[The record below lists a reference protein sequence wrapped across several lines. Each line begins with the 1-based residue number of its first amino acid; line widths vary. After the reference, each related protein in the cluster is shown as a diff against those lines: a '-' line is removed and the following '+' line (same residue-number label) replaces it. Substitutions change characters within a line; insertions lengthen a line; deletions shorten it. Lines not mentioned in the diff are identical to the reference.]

1 MEEMLTFNRFIET
14 FKMNKKILIVPN
26 YAIADQAVRMA
37 NEAGIPCI
45 NLECKT
51 IRDLVVDLCRTDA
64 ALQDNELRFIGEEV
78 ATNLMM
84 DIMSE
89 KRLELHYFIHEEWID
104 IPTAREIMRQIMDLR
119 LVKTKE
125 NLKAHAD
132 TDKIKDLKI
141 LFDCYEKRLSESD
154 LLDYSDLLI
163 KAIELLKKE
172 KSLSPVKYGIF
183 ANTRAIGLEREFINT
198 LVGTEAYVIKAPF
211 VAGLDCPVTNYTND
225 PKACVWGNELSRL
238 YGDEPNM
245 INTPTINFFRSYG
258 QINEFKYVLQDI
270 IRRGYPFGAVQ
281 VIFTDSSYS
290 LFLYN
295 TAQSMGINLS
305 LPGGVPGYHSEIYAF
320 LRDLFTF
327 VKNGYF
333 AEALKPLFH
342 NRILQLKAD
351 NRSNRSRFDHFL
363 SQGIGFGRT
372 RFEKFIQRNDRNA
385 LQPSKLHDDSGAE
398 GEDNGDDA
406 ILEAF
411 IQALLELFP
420 ADLMEP
426 VDVKVFTQQVV
437 LFIECYCTN
446 DNLNGDDQRECQQ
459 IAFVLRDF
467 AKLSTTKLS
476 ATIVMDQILLILK
489 GLCVKSSPA
498 SDNAILATSI
508 STAGYVIRPY
518 VYVIGLDAGRFPV
531 KANESPVLLDAER
544 QKLGLNFDLSAQAE
558 SQSIYRLLEALSGD
572 IKQLTLGYNYFD
584 TVGIKEKNASS
595 FYNRLLENQGIEK
608 KDIHKSGFIGDPQII
623 LEAKEYYL
631 YATKVNKVKTKH
643 KISIRTP
650 CNQWN
655 QLKSADEVIDS
666 LSASSLT
673 TFLEC
678 PRKYFFQYRAQL
690 TPPEQI
696 DYDRTIWLD
705 PLNKGTF
712 IHKVLEDYVYQGII
726 GDKERVFKE
735 TLFQKLFE
743 KICEKM
749 VEKVPY
755 LSRETYEMQRRHLL
769 TDTRTSLKHL
779 CDDIKKEGFMPVAT
793 ELSFGMRGKEMVEL
807 KLLNGETLKLQGA
820 IDRVD
825 KLSDGTYRIVDYK
838 TGKYANIKK
847 KREQGAD
854 ALIQDYLY
862 AVVLEDLFKKHSAIV
877 SESRYDFPCD
887 RQKHLVTAIT
897 AETKKGLFDQ
907 LAIITDKIRT
917 GMYERCKSD
926 PERYRNWETTCSY
939 CNYETL
945 CQAEACAWEET
956 DGR

>member
-1 MEEMLTFNRFIET
+1 MEEILTFNSFIET

-26 YAIADQAVRMA
+26 YAIADQVVRMA
-37 NEAGIPCI
+37 NEAGLPCI

-51 IRDLVVDLCRTDA
+51 IRDLVVELCQSEA

-89 KRLELHYFIHEEWID
+89 KRSELQYFIHEEWIN

-119 LVKTKE
+119 LVKAQEK
-125 NLKAHAD
+125 LKADAD
-132 TDKIKDLKI
+132 VDKIKDLKI
-141 LFDCYEKRLSESD
+141 LFDCYEKRLSED
-154 LLDYSDLLI
+154 NLLDYSDLLI
-163 KAIELLKKE
+163 KAIDLINKK
-172 KSLSPVKYGIF
+172 KSWSPIKYGIF
-183 ANTRAIGLEREFINT
+183 ANTRAIGLERAFINT
-198 LVGTEAYVIKAPF
+198 FVGTEAYIIKAPF
-211 VAGLDCPVTNYTND
+211 VAGFDCPVTNYAND
-225 PKACVWGNELSRL
+225 PRAYVLGNQLARL
-238 YGDEPNM
+238 YGDESLR
-245 INTPTINFFRSYG
+245 INAPTIDFFRSYG
-258 QINEFKYVLQDI
+258 QINEFKYVIQDI

-305 LPGGVPGYHSEIYAF
+305 LPGGVTGYYSEIYAF

-333 AEALKPLFH
+333 TEALKPVFH

-351 NRSNRSRFDHFL
+351 SRSNRSLFDHFL

-385 LQPSKLHDDSGAE
+385 LRLSKYQENSVAE

-406 ILEAF
+406 ILETF
-411 IQALLELFP
+411 IQAILELFP
-420 ADLMEP
+420 ADLIEA

-437 LFIECYCTN
+437 LFIERYCTN
-446 DNLNGDDQRECQQ
+446 DNANGDDQRECQQ
-459 IAFVLRDF
+459 SASALRDF

-476 ATIVMDQILLILK
+476 ATIAMDQVLLILE
-489 GLCVKSSPA
+489 GLCVKSTPA
-498 SDNAILATSI
+498 SDDAILATSL

-531 KANESPVLLDAER
+531 KVNESPVLLDAER
-544 QKLGLNFDLSAQAE
+544 QQRGLNFDLSAQAE
-558 SQSIYRLLEALSGD
+558 SGSIYRLLEALSGD

-608 KDIHKSGFIGDPQII
+608 KDIHKSGFIGDPQMI

-631 YATKVNKVKTKH
+631 HATKVNTEQ
-643 KISIRTP
+643 KIVIRTP

-655 QLKSADEVIDS
+655 QLKPAEEAIDS

-673 TFLEC
+673 AFLDC
-678 PRKYFFQYRAQL
+678 PRKYYFQYRAKL

-726 GDKERVFKE
+726 GDTERVFNA
-735 TLFQKLFE
+735 TLFQKIFD
-743 KICEKM
+743 KNCKKM

-755 LSRETYEMQRRHLL
+755 LSQITYEMQRSLL
-769 TDTRTSLKHL
+769 LVDTRTSLNQL
-779 CDDIKKEGFMPVAT
+779 CDGIKKDAFIPVAT
-793 ELSFGMRGKEMVEL
+793 ELSFGMRGREMVEIKLRNGESL
-807 KLLNGETLKLQGA
+807 KLRGA

-838 TGKYANIKK
+838 TGKYANLKK
-847 KREQGAD
+847 KRKQGAD

-862 AVVLEDLFKKHSAIV
+862 AVVLEDLYKKHSAIV

-887 RQKHLVTAIT
+887 RQKHLVTTIT
-897 AETKKGLFDQ
+897 AETKKGLLGQ

-917 GMYERCKSD
+917 GSYERCKSD
-926 PERYRNWETTCSY
+926 QERYSNWETTCSY
-939 CNYETL
+939 CNYEKL

>member
-1 MEEMLTFNRFIET
+1 MEEILTFNSFIET

-26 YAIADQAVRMA
+26 YAIADQVVRMA
-37 NEAGIPCI
+37 NEAGLPCI

-51 IRDLVVDLCRTDA
+51 IQDLVVELCQSEA
-64 ALQDNELRFIGEEV
+64 VLQDNEIRFIGEEV

-89 KRLELHYFIHEEWID
+89 KRSELQYFIHEEWIN
-104 IPTAREIMRQIMDLR
+104 IPTAREIIRQIKDLR
-119 LVKTKE
+119 LVKAQEK
-125 NLKAHAD
+125 LKADAD
-132 TDKIKDLKI
+132 VDKIKDLKI
-141 LFDCYEKRLSESD
+141 LFNCYEKRLSEDD
-154 LLDYSDLLI
+154 LLDYSALLI
-163 KAIELLKKE
+163 KAIDLLNEE
-172 KSLSPVKYGIF
+172 KSLLPIKYGIF
-183 ANTRAIGLEREFINT
+183 ANTRAIGLEQALIKA
-198 LVGTEAYVIKAPF
+198 LVGTEVSIIKAPY
-211 VAGLDCPVTNYTND
+211 VAGFDCPVANYAND
-225 PKACVWGNELSRL
+225 PRGYVVGNELSRL
-238 YGDEPNM
+238 YGDESSR
-245 INTPTINFFRSYG
+245 INAPTIDFFRSYG

-270 IRRGYPFGAVQ
+270 IRKGYSFGAVQ

-305 LPGGVPGYHSEIYAF
+305 LPGGVPGYYTEIYAF

-333 AEALKPLFH
+333 AEALKLVFF
-342 NRILQLKAD
+342 NRILQLSVD
-351 NRSNRSRFDHFL
+351 NRSNRSLFDHFL

-372 RFEKFIQRNDRNA
+372 RYEKFIQRSALNA
-385 LQPSKLHDDSGAE
+385 VWPNKLHDDSGTE

-411 IQALLELFP
+411 IQAILELFP

-437 LFIECYCTN
+437 MFIERYCTN
-446 DNLNGDDQRECQQ
+446 DNANGDDQRECQQ
-459 IAFVLRDF
+459 SASVLRDF
-467 AKLSTTKLS
+467 AKLSTIKLS
-476 ATIVMDQILLILK
+476 TTIAMDQVLLILE
-489 GLCVKSSPA
+489 GLCVKSTPA
-498 SDNAILATSI
+498 SDDAILATSL
-508 STAGYVIRPY
+508 STTGYVIRPY

-531 KANESPVLLDAER
+531 KANESPVLLDTER
-544 QKLGLNFDLSAQAE
+544 QNLGLNFDLSVQAE
-558 SQSIYRLLEALSGD
+558 SGSIYRLLEALSGD

-584 TVGIKEKNASS
+584 TVGIKEKNGSS
-595 FYNRLLENQGIEK
+595 FYNRLLENQGINK
-608 KDIHKSGFIGDPQII
+608 AHIHKSGFIGDPQMI

-631 YATKVNKVKTKH
+631 HTTKVNKVNTEH

-650 CNQWN
+650 CNHWN
-655 QLKSADEVIDS
+655 QLKPAEEAINS

-673 TFLEC
+673 TFLDC
-678 PRKYFFQYRAQL
+678 PRKYYFQYRAQL

-726 GDKERVFKE
+726 GDKERGFKE
-735 TLFQKLFE
+735 SLFQKVFE
-743 KICEKM
+743 KNCEKM

-755 LSRETYEMQRRHLL
+755 LSQATYEMQCRHLL
-769 TDTRTSLKHL
+769 DDTRTSLKQL
-779 CDDIKKEGFMPVAT
+779 CDDIKKDEFMPVAT
-793 ELSFGMRGKEMVEL
+793 ELSFGMQGRKMVEL
-807 KLLNGETLKLQGA
+807 KLQNGESLKLQGA

-825 KLSDGTYRIVDYK
+825 KLRDGTYRIVDYK
-838 TGKYANIKK
+838 SGKYANMKK
-847 KREQGAD
+847 KCSQGAD

-862 AVVLEDLFKKHSAIV
+862 AVVLEDLYKKHSAMV

-887 RQKHLVTAIT
+887 RQKHLVTTIT
-897 AETKKGLFDQ
+897 AETRKGLFDQ
-907 LAIITDKIRT
+907 LAIITNKIRT
-917 GMYERCKSD
+917 GSYERCKSD
-926 PERYRNWETTCSY
+926 PERYRNWDTTCSY

-945 CQAEACAWEET
+945 CQAEACVWEET

>member
-1 MEEMLTFNRFIET
+1 MEEILTFNSFIET

-26 YAIADQAVRMA
+26 YAIADQVVRMA

-45 NLECKT
+45 NLVCKT
-51 IRDLVVDLCRTDA
+51 IRDLVVELCQSEA

-89 KRLELHYFIHEEWID
+89 KRLELQYFIHEEWID

-119 LVKTKE
+119 LVKAQEK
-125 NLKAHAD
+125 LKANTD
-132 TDKIKDLKI
+132 TAKLKDLKI
-141 LFDCYEKRLSESD
+141 IFDCYEKRLNESV

-172 KSLSPVKYGIF
+172 DSLSSIKYGIF
-183 ANTRAIGLEREFINT
+183 PNTRAIGLERAFINT
-198 LVGTEAYVIKAPF
+198 LVGTEASIIKAPF
-211 VAGLDCPVTNYTND
+211 VAGFDCSVTNYAND
-225 PKACVWGNELSRL
+225 PRAYVVGNELSRL
-238 YGDEPNM
+238 YGDESLR
-245 INTPTINFFRSYG
+245 INAPTIDFFRSYG

-281 VIFTDSSYS
+281 VIFTDASYS

-305 LPGGVPGYHSEIYAF
+305 LPGGVPGYYSEIYAF

-333 AEALKPLFH
+333 AEALKLVFF
-342 NRILQLKAD
+342 NRILQLSD
-351 NRSNRSRFDHFL
+351 SQSNRSRFEHFL

-372 RFEKFIQRNDRNA
+372 RYEKFIQRNDRKA
-385 LQPSKLHDDSGAE
+385 VRPSKLYDDSGAE
-398 GEDNGDDA
+398 GEDNRDA
-406 ILEAF
+406 EILENF
-411 IQALLELFP
+411 IQAILELFP
-420 ADLMEP
+420 PDLMEP
-426 VDVKVFTQQVV
+426 VDVKLFTQQVV
-437 LFIECYCTN
+437 CFIECYCTN
-446 DNLNGDDQRECQQ
+446 DNANGDDQRECQQ
-459 IAFVLRDF
+459 SASALRDF

-476 ATIVMDQILLILK
+476 ATIAMDQILLILE
-489 GLCVKSSPA
+489 GLCVKSTPA
-498 SDNAILATSI
+498 SDDAILATGL
-508 STAGYVIRPY
+508 STTGYVIRPY
-518 VYVIGLDAGRFPV
+518 VYVIGLEAGRFPV
-531 KANESPVLLDAER
+531 KAKESPVLLDAER
-544 QKLGLNFDLSAQAE
+544 QQLGLNFDLSTQAE
-558 SQSIYRLLEALSGD
+558 AQSIYRLLEALSGD

-608 KDIHKSGFIGDPQII
+608 KDIHKSGFIGDSQTI

-631 YATKVNKVKTKH
+631 HTTKVNMEQ
-643 KISIRTP
+643 KIVVRTP
-650 CNQWN
+650 CNHWN
-655 QLKSADEVIDS
+655 QLKPAEEAIDS
-666 LSASSLT
+666 LSASILT
-673 TFLEC
+673 TFLDC
-678 PRKYFFQYRAQL
+678 PRKYYFQYRAQL

-735 TLFQKLFE
+735 TLFQKIFE
-743 KICEKM
+743 KNCKKM

-755 LSRETYEMQRRHLL
+755 LSRATYEMQRRHLL
-769 TDTRTSLKHL
+769 ADTRASLNHL
-779 CDDIKKEGFMPVAT
+779 CDDMKQEAFIPVAT
-793 ELSFGMRGKEMVEL
+793 ELSFGMRGKEMVDL
-807 KLLNGETLKLQGA
+807 KLLNGETIKLRGA

-862 AVVLEDLFKKHSAIV
+862 AVVLEDLYKKHSAIV

-887 RQKHLVTAIT
+887 RQKHLVTAIS
-897 AETKKGLFDQ
+897 AETRKGLFDQ
-907 LAIITDKIRT
+907 LAIITNKIRT
-917 GMYERCKSD
+917 GSYERCKSD
-926 PERYRNWETTCSY
+926 PERYLNWETTCSY
-939 CNYETL
+939 CNYGKL

-956 DGR
+956 YGR

>member
-1 MEEMLTFNRFIET
+1 MEETLTFNRFFET

-37 NEAGIPCI
+37 NEAGILCI

-104 IPTAREIMRQIMDLR
+104 IPTAREIMGQIMDLR
-119 LVKTKE
+119 LVKAQE
-125 NLKAHAD
+125 NLKTDAD
-132 TDKIKDLKI
+132 ADKIKDMNV
-141 LFDCYEKRLSESD
+141 LFNCYEKRLSEDD
-154 LLDYSDLLI
+154 LLDYSDMLI
-163 KAIELLKKE
+163 KAIDLINKE
-172 KSLSPVKYGIF
+172 KSLSPIKYGIF

-198 LVGTEAYVIKAPF
+198 LVGTEAYIIKAPL
-211 VAGLDCPVTNYTND
+211 VAGFDCPVTNYSND
-225 PKACVWGNELSRL
+225 PRAYVLGNQLARL
-238 YGDEPNM
+238 YGDASSR
-245 INTPTINFFRSYG
+245 INEPTIDFFRSYG

-333 AEALKPLFH
+333 AEALKPVFL
-342 NRILQLKAD
+342 NRILQLSAD
-351 NRSNRSRFDHFL
+351 SRSNRSLFDHVL

-372 RFEKFIQRNDRNA
+372 RYEKFIHRSALNA
-385 LQPSKLHDDSGAE
+385 VWPNKLHDDSGDE
-398 GEDNGDDA
+398 GDDNGDA
-406 ILEAF
+406 EILETF
-411 IQALLELFP
+411 IQAILELFP
-420 ADLMEP
+420 ADLEQL
-426 VDVKVFTQQVV
+426 VDVKVFIQEVV
-437 LFIECYCTN
+437 CFIECYCIK

-459 IAFVLRDF
+459 SASALRDF

-476 ATIVMDQILLILK
+476 AMIVVDQILLILE
-489 GLCVKSSPA
+489 GLRVKSSPA
-498 SDNAILATSI
+498 SDDAILATSL
-508 STAGYVIRPY
+508 SSAGYVIRPY
-518 VYVIGLDAGRFPV
+518 VYIIGLDAGRFPV
-531 KANESPVLLDAER
+531 KANESPVLLDEER
-544 QKLGLNFDLSAQAE
+544 QQLGLNFDLSVQAE
-558 SQSIYRLLEALSGD
+558 SGSTYRLLEALSGD

-595 FYNRLLENQGIEK
+595 FYNRLLENQGIDK
-608 KDIHKSGFIGDPQII
+608 KDIHKSGFIGDPQMI

-631 YATKVNKVKTKH
+631 HATKVNTEQ
-643 KISIRTP
+643 KIVIRTP
-650 CNQWN
+650 SNQWDK
-655 QLKSADEVIDS
+655 LKPVDEAIDS

-673 TFLEC
+673 TFLDC
-678 PRKYFFQYRAQL
+678 PRKYYFQYRAQL

-726 GDKERVFKE
+726 GDKERIFNE
-735 TLFQKLFE
+735 TLFQKIFE
-743 KICEKM
+743 KNCKKI

-755 LSRETYEMQRRHLL
+755 LSQVTYEMQRRHLL
-769 TDTRTSLKHL
+769 TDTRTSLNQL
-779 CDDIKKEGFMPVAT
+779 CDGIKKDAFIPVAT
-793 ELSFGMRGKEMVEL
+793 ELSFGMRGREMVEI
-807 KLLNGETLKLQGA
+807 KLLNGESLKLRGA

-825 KLSDGTYRIVDYK
+825 RLSDGTYRIVDYK
-838 TGKYANIKK
+838 TGKCANIKK

-862 AVVLEDLFKKHSAIV
+862 AVVLEDLYKKHSAIV
-877 SESRYDFPCD
+877 SESRYNFPCD
-887 RQKHLVTAIT
+887 RQKHLGTTIT
-897 AETKKGLFDQ
+897 AETRKELFEQ
-907 LAIITDKIRT
+907 LVIITNKIKT
-917 GMYERCKSD
+917 GSYERCKSD
-926 PERYRNWETTCSY
+926 PDRYSNWETTCSY
-939 CNYETL
+939 CNYGKL
-945 CQAEACAWEET
+945 CQAEACAWEEI

>member
-1 MEEMLTFNRFIET
+1 MET

-26 YAIADQAVRMA
+26 YAIADQVVRMV
-37 NEAGIPCI
+37 NDAGIPCI
-45 NLECKT
+45 NLVCKT
-51 IRDLVVDLCRTDA
+51 IRDLVVELCQSEA

-89 KRLELHYFIHEEWID
+89 KRSELRYFIHEEWID

-119 LVKTKE
+119 LVKAQE
-125 NLKAHAD
+125 NLKADAD
-132 TDKIKDLKI
+132 TDKIKDLNI
-141 LFDCYEKRLSESD
+141 LFDCYDKRLSEAD
-154 LLDYSDLLI
+154 LLDYSALLI
-163 KAIELLKKE
+163 KAIDLLNQE
-172 KSLSPVKYGIF
+172 KSLSPIKYGIF
-183 ANTRAIGLEREFINT
+183 ANTRAIGLERAFINT
-198 LVGTEAYVIKAPF
+198 LIGAEAYIIKAHL
-211 VAGLDCPVTNYTND
+211 VAGFDRPVTNYADD
-225 PKACVWGNELSRL
+225 PRAYTVGNELSRL
-238 YGDEPNM
+238 YGDESFR
-245 INTPTINFFRSYG
+245 INAPTIDFFRSYG

-270 IRRGYPFGAVQ
+270 IRKGYPFGAVQ

-305 LPGGVPGYHSEIYAF
+305 LPGGVPGCYTEIYAF

-327 VKNGYF
+327 IKKGYF
-333 AEALKPLFH
+333 AEALKPVFF
-342 NRILQLKAD
+342 NRILQLGAD
-351 NRSNRSRFDHFL
+351 SRSNRSLFDHFL

-372 RFEKFIQRNDRNA
+372 RYEKFIQRSDRNT
-385 LQPSKLHDDSGAE
+385 LRPNKLHDDSVAE

-411 IQALLELFP
+411 IQAILELFP
-420 ADLMEP
+420 SDLMEP
-426 VDVKVFTQQVV
+426 VEVKGFTEQVV
-437 LFIECYCTN
+437 MFIECYYTR
-446 DNLNGDDQRECQQ
+446 DNANGDDQRECQQ
-459 IAFVLRDF
+459 VASALCEF

-476 ATIVMDQILLILK
+476 ATIVMDQILLILE
-489 GLCVKSSPA
+489 GLCVKSTPA
-498 SDNAILATSI
+498 SDDAILATSL
-508 STAGYVIRPY
+508 STTGYVIRPY

-544 QKLGLNFDLSAQAE
+544 QQLGLNFDLSAQVE
-558 SQSIYRLLEALSGD
+558 SGSIYRLLESLSGD
-572 IKQLTLGYNYFD
+572 IKQLILGYNYFD

-595 FYNRLLENQGIEK
+595 FYNRLLENQGIK
-608 KDIHKSGFIGDPQII
+608 KRDIHKSGFIGDPQMI

-631 YATKVNKVKTKH
+631 HATKVNMEQ
-643 KISIRTP
+643 KIVVRTP
-650 CNQWN
+650 CNHWN
-655 QLKSADEVIDS
+655 QLKPAEETIDS

-673 TFLEC
+673 TFLDC
-678 PRKYFFQYRAQL
+678 PRKYYFQYRAQL
-690 TPPEQI
+690 TPPEQF
-696 DYDRTIWLD
+696 DDDRTIWLD

-735 TLFQKLFE
+735 TLFQKIFD
-743 KICEKM
+743 KNCKKM
-749 VEKVPY
+749 AEKVPY
-755 LSRETYEMQRRHLL
+755 LSRETYEMQCRHLL
-769 TDTRTSLKHL
+769 TDTRANLNHL
-779 CDDIKKEGFMPVAT
+779 CDDMKQEAFIPVAT
-793 ELSFGMRGKEMVEL
+793 ELSFGMRGEEMVEI
-807 KLLNGETLKLQGA
+807 KLLNGESLKLRGA

-862 AVVLEDLFKKHSAIV
+862 AVVLEDLYKKHSAIV

-897 AETKKGLFDQ
+897 AETRKGLFDQ

-917 GMYERCKSD
+917 GSYKRCKSD

-939 CNYETL
+939 CNYENL

>member
-14 FKMNKKILIVPN
+14 FKMNKKILVVPN
-26 YAIADQAVRMA
+26 YAIADQSVRMA
-37 NEAGIPCI
+37 NKAGIPCI

-51 IRDLVVDLCRTDA
+51 IRDLAVELCQLEA
-64 ALQDNELRFIGEEV
+64 ALQNNELRFIGEEV

-89 KRLELHYFIHEEWID
+89 KRLELNYFIHEEWID
-104 IPTAREIMRQIMDLR
+104 IPTAREIMRQIIDLR
-119 LVKTKE
+119 LVKAHK

-141 LFDCYEKRLSESD
+141 LFDCYEKRLSQGD

-172 KSLSPVKYGIF
+172 ESLAPIKYGIF

-198 LVGTEAYVIKAPF
+198 LVGTEAYVIKASL
-211 VAGLDCPVTNYTND
+211 VAGLDCPVTNYSKD
-225 PKACVWGNELSRL
+225 PMAYAWGNELSGL
-238 YGDEPNM
+238 YGDESSR
-245 INTPTINFFRSYG
+245 INAPIIDFFRSYG

-270 IRRGYPFGAVQ
+270 IRKGYSFGAVQ

-295 TAQSMGINLS
+295 TAQTMGINLS
-305 LPGGVPGYHSEIYAF
+305 LPDGVPGYYSEIYA
-320 LRDLFTF
+320 LIRDLFTF

-333 AEALKPLFH
+333 FEALKPVFF
-342 NRILQLKAD
+342 NRTVQLSAD
-351 NRSNRSRFDHFL
+351 SRSNQSRFDNFL

-385 LQPSKLHDDSGAE
+385 VRPNKLHDDSGAE

-411 IQALLELFP
+411 IQVILELFP
-420 ADLMEP
+420 ADLMES
-426 VDVKVFTQQVV
+426 VNVKLFTQQVA
-437 LFIECYCTN
+437 LFIERYCTK
-446 DNLNGDDQRECQQ
+446 DNVKGEDQRECQQ
-459 IAFVLRDF
+459 SASALRDF

-476 ATIVMDQILLILK
+476 ATIAMDQILLILK

-498 SDNAILATSI
+498 SDNAILATSL

-531 KANESPVLLDAER
+531 KSNESPVLLDAER
-544 QKLGLNFDLSAQAE
+544 QKLGLNFDLFSQAE
-558 SQSIYRLLEALSGD
+558 SGSIFRLLEALSGD
-572 IKQLTLGYNYFD
+572 IKQMTLGYNYFD

-608 KDIHKSGFIGDPQII
+608 KDIHKSGFIGDPQMI

-631 YATKVNKVKTKH
+631 YATKVNTER

-655 QLKSADEVIDS
+655 QLKPADEAIDS

-673 TFLEC
+673 TFIDC
-678 PRKYFFQYRAQL
+678 PRKYYFQYRAQL
-690 TPPEQI
+690 TPPERI

-726 GDKERVFKE
+726 NDKEGIFKE

-743 KICEKM
+743 KNCEKM

-755 LSRETYEMQRRHLL
+755 LSQATYEIQRKHLL
-769 TDTRTSLKHL
+769 TDTRSSLNHL
-779 CDDIKKEGFMPVAT
+779 CDDIKINAFIPVAT
-793 ELSFGMRGKEMVEL
+793 ELSFGMRGKEMIEL
-807 KLLNGETLKLQGA
+807 QLLNGEPLKLRGA

-825 KLSDGTYRIVDYK
+825 VLRDGTYRIVDYK

-847 KREQGAD
+847 KREQGAN

-862 AVVLEDLFKKHSAIV
+862 AVVLEDLYKKNSAMV

-897 AETKKGLFDQ
+897 AETRKGLFDQ

-917 GMYERCKSD
+917 GSYERCKSD

-939 CNYETL
+939 CNYENL